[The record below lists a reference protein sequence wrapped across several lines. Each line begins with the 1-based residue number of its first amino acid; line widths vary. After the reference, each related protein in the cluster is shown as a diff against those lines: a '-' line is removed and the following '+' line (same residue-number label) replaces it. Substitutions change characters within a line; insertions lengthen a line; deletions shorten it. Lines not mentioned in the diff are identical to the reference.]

1 MMMTSKQASSNRFR
15 SIEEVG
21 GERGG
26 RDEVYKILFIITR
39 TRSFFFFFSQ

>member
-15 SIEEVG
+15 SIEEGG
-21 GERGG
+21 GEGG
-26 RDEVYKILFIITR
+26 RGEVYKILFIITR